1 MIPKEGYI
9 FFIKKRIP
17 GEYLLLPHESIILIK
32 CNSKWH
38 LLGVFFCISLYH
50 PKQIII
56 FHQCK
61 QKSQFDPNLKFT
73 TITNHMD
80 KGRTNYPIC
89 SKEQTTIEGLTTPL
103 LTQLRNLP
111 MMKAK

>member
-1 MIPKEGYI
+1 
-9 FFIKKRIP
+9 
-17 GEYLLLPHESIILIK
+17 
-32 CNSKWH
+32 
-38 LLGVFFCISLYH
+38 
-50 PKQIII
+50 
-56 FHQCK
+56 
-61 QKSQFDPNLKFT
+61 
-73 TITNHMD
+73 MD